1 MPEEGV
7 QYATKKSLLTLD
19 EMQHLSTLF
28 CSLGV
33 NKIRITGGEPFAR
46 PGLIGFLEEL
56 GATEGLEEITLTTNG
71 TLLNDHLGRL
81 KAMGIKTIN
90 LSLDSLSRERF
101 YQITRRDCFE
111 QVMGTVFSLLGG
123 GFEVKLNCVVAA
135 GKNTEDIIPFV
146 ELTKEHPLT
155 VRFLE
160 EMPFNGG
167 GEFEINN
174 WNFKDILTHIEEHFP
189 EVEKLHDEAASTS
202 INFKV
207 PGYKGSFGVIPSFSR
222 TFCGTCNRI
231 RLSATGEM
239 RTCLYGPAVLN
250 LRDMIRAGADDAA
263 ICSAIIGAV
272 ADRKKDGFE
281 AEAAN
286 AAVHH
291 SMSLLGG

>member
-1 MPEEGV
+1 
-7 QYATKKSLLTLD
+7 
-19 EMQHLSTLF
+19 
-28 CSLGV
+28 
-33 NKIRITGGEPFAR
+33 
-46 PGLIGFLEEL
+46 
-56 GATEGLEEITLTTNG
+56 
-71 TLLNDHLGRL
+71 
-81 KAMGIKTIN
+81 
-90 LSLDSLSRERF
+90 
-101 YQITRRDCFE
+101 
-111 QVMGTVFSLLGG
+111 
-123 GFEVKLNCVVAA
+123 VVAA

-174 WNFKDILTHIEEHFP
+174 WDFKDILAHIETNYP

-250 LRDMIRAGADDAA
+250 LRDMIRAGADDTA